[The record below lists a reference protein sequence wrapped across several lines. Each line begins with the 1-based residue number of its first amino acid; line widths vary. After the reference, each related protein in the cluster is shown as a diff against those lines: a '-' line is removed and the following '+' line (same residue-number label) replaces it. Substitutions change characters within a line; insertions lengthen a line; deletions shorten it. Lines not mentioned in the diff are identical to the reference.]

1 MTINKLPN
9 FSKRVKSSTIMYDH
23 KNYDLDSRASV
34 KNEIIEN
41 VWRSFALIH
50 IITDNIT

>member
-1 MTINKLPN
+1 
-9 FSKRVKSSTIMYDH
+9 MYDH